1 MCPFCPMRTF
11 KYTQIQLHARIVRSI
26 RHGRNTSRGL
36 LAEELGISP
45 STMGLHVDDLISR
58 GFLEESG
65 LEQGAVGRPKRLLRL
80 IPEAGWFAGVEFTGG
95 RMQAERLN
103 FAGKREKSH
112 IETLP
117 KDIRAPEL
125 FQAICRCIT
134 RLHEGATGP
143 LLAIGIGSPGFIDA
157 KAGRVVYSEF
167 LADWND
173 IPLAAEIR
181 QHFDVTVAVENNL
194 HVIALAERWFGDGRD
209 ADDYVIV
216 RARNGFGLGI
226 IKDGRLL
233 SGAHHG
239 AGEIGLWPWPLTKSK
254 DFVHHALSARTI
266 WQRLSGVDKDIDP
279 PDNLTVALR
288 ELAGATG
295 AAWDEA
301 VENYARVLGLTQVL
315 IDTKMYFLHGP
326 LVSLGQRFCDEI
338 VAKAHQMIPQ
348 LKHSPIRLSPSTLGR
363 EAGALGAAGLAMEAW
378 DPAGTAASA

>member
-1 MCPFCPMRTF
+1 M
-11 KYTQIQLHARIVRSI
+11 HARIVRCI

-45 STMGLHVDDLISR
+45 STMGLHVDELIAQ

-65 LEQGAVGRPKRLLRL
+65 LEHGAVGRPKRLLRL
-80 IPEAGWFAGVEFTGG
+80 LPGAGWFAGVEFTGG

-103 FAGKREKSH
+103 FAGEREKSH
-112 IETLP
+112 VVSLP

-125 FQAICRCIT
+125 LEMIRSCIAT
-134 RLHEGATGP
+134 LHEGATGP
-143 LLAIGIGSPGFIDA
+143 LLAIGIGSPGFIDS
-157 KAGRVVYSEF
+157 KEGHVVYSEF
-167 LADWND
+167 LADWSD

-181 QHFDVTVAVENNL
+181 RHFDVTVAVENNL

-226 IKDGRLL
+226 IKEGRLL

-239 AGEIGLWPWPLTKSK
+239 AGEIGLWPWPLTKNQ

-266 WQRLSGVDKDIDP
+266 WQRLSGVAKEVEP
-279 PDNLTVALR
+279 PDNLTTALR
-288 ELAGATG
+288 AFADATG
-295 AAWDEA
+295 PAWEEA
-301 VENYARVLGLTQVL
+301 VESYARVLGLTQLL
-315 IDTKMYFLHGP
+315 IDTRIFFLHGP
-326 LVSLGQRFCDEI
+326 LAALSQRFCDDI
-338 VAKAHQMIPQ
+338 VTKAHQMIPQ
-348 LKHSPIRLSPSTLGR
+348 LSHSPLHLVPSTLGR

-378 DPAGTAASA
+378 DPSEKSGAA